1 MSLDGT
7 LDMFTEVPSS
17 PASLQ
22 GRLSKGSGKR
32 VLLMVTDNTRSMITL
47 RREGRDL
54 VSVRAHRMFLHA
66 PEKVCEALADWIAGR
81 PCTHDRVQEFIDANV
96 HRIRPHTATTR
107 QAPARTAGRYHDLA
121 ELARHLNATLLD
133 ERSRASVGW
142 GRKVTT
148 RQARQIR
155 LGSYDPI
162 HNRITISQRLDR
174 RDIPRYMVEYVLFH
188 EMLHEV
194 LGIGER
200 PDGRRDI
207 HGRMFRLMEQTFP
220 HYEQAR
226 AFEQKKWGGA

>member
-1 MSLDGT
+1 MPADTAIDTAMHAPL
-7 LDMFTEVPSS
+7 S

-22 GRLSKGSGKR
+22 ERLSRASGKR
-32 VLLMVTDNTRSMITL
+32 VLLMVTDNTSTMLTL
-47 RREGRDL
+47 QREGKGL

-66 PEKVCEALADWIAGR
+66 PETVCHALADWIAGR
-81 PCTHDRVQEFIDANV
+81 TRTRDDVQEFIDANL
-96 HRIRPHTATTR
+96 HHIRPRAAATRTA
-107 QAPARTAGRYHDLA
+107 PVRTAGRHHDLA

-133 ERSRASVGW
+133 GRSAASVGW
-142 GRKVTT
+142 GRKVPA

-162 HNRITISQRLDR
+162 RNRITISQRLDR

-226 AFEQKKWGGA
+226 AFERKKWGGA